1 MIPDRT
7 GKADLISG
15 STDIDI
21 STLLNEEPLVEEVDD
36 DFDDAEDEEQDDYVE
51 EDDEQVDYVEED
63 DDDDDDSYVEE
74 DDDDEEQDDYV
85 EEDDD
90 DYDEDEDDDD
100 IEDAD
105 YVEDAEPQVE
115 YVEEDDDYDDTLST
129 VSDEEDSTIGEV
141 NSANTE
147 NTLQS
152 LFSNYVVREEETKMS
167 NNQQQTVS
175 NEEQTGVEISE
186 NRKQYLLQT
195 NYVKSYFNY
204 RDQNA
209 AIPMLVHVVTNL
221 SELVEYLEGYELSK
235 LQAEQNK
242 LEQGIVLRDE
252 QMDNCEDDE
261 TILRLVKEKKELK
274 KYYKAVGQIIDGIKV
289 LQQSSLYTV
298 LQEVQEKLKEG

>member
-7 GKADLISG
+7 GKANLISG
-15 STDIDI
+15 GTDIDI
-21 STLLNEEPLVEEVDD
+21 STLLNEEPLIEEVDD
-36 DFDDAEDEEQDDYVE
+36 DFDDDEDEEQDDYVE
-51 EDDEQVDYVEED
+51 DDDEQVDYVEED

-74 DDDDEEQDDYV
+74 DDVDDVDYV

-90 DYDEDEDDDD
+90 DDEQDD
-100 IEDAD
+100 
-105 YVEDAEPQVE
+105 EPQVE

-141 NSANTE
+141 NSASTE

-204 RDQNA
+204 RAQNA

-221 SELVEYLEGYELSK
+221 SELVEYLEGYELSE

-242 LEQGIVLRDE
+242 LEQGIILRDE

-274 KYYKAVGQIIDGIKV
+274 KHYKAVGQIIDGIKT
-289 LQQSSLYTV
+289 LQQSGLYTA